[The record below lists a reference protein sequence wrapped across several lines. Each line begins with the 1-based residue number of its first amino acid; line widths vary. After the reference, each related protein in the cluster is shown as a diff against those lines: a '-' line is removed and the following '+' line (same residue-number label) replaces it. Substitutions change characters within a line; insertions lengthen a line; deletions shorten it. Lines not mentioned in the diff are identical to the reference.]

1 MARIPK
7 SQLKLRDINI
17 IYLMC
22 VYSWL
27 KDLGTRAS
35 CEEQARIG
43 VCIGI
48 PYYVNS

>member
-7 SQLKLRDINI
+7 SQLKLRDI

-22 VYSWL
+22 VYNGL
-27 KDLGTRAS
+27 KDLGTRVS

-43 VCIGI
+43 VLLAFH
-48 PYYVNS
+48 NMLTA